1 MSKLDGLREQEEELE
16 KEIIEYKEVDDNR
29 NVRKTEKKLER
40 VRELINIEFENKQ
53 IQMYEKLEIY
63 KKFIQK
69 YSLSEK
75 FEKFYDEEVKK
86 RGAM

>member
-1 MSKLDGLREQEEELE
+1 MSKLDELREQEEELE

-29 NVRKTEKKLER
+29 NARKTEKKLAR

-69 YSLSEK
+69 YSLSKK
-75 FEKFYDEEVKK
+75 FEKFYDEEVK
-86 RGAM
+86 RREE